1 MKIAGN
7 NTPALF
13 CIGKYAAVIFMASIL
28 CGCAAR
34 YMYGYE
40 NTFKT
45 YHVPEE
51 LIRKIRAEF
60 TEFGLPDAAIE
71 LDQTGRVRL
80 TGHFRNEDE
89 VDRAFM
95 IITANVGVKS
105 TSPFYPENVKHR
117 RISDAMRQAIQNYAS
132 QAPGQKAGVK
142 YALVIGVNRYL
153 HPTILKD
160 INGADDAKRVADWA
174 EKSGFTVIDLIGSR
188 ATRRNIIK
196 TVREL
201 SRKIRPEDTLFL
213 YVSTHGLP
221 PIPSPEGKDARRMS
235 MMAYDSGVPG
245 IEKMGG
251 TALML
256 ALQKTSVP
264 DHLFQQLAHKE
275 IRVKRVLVDTCYS
288 GNMFGI
294 ARNKTADQYIRLA
307 NNGKPELFGIS
318 FTSWAGDDIHTKGIA
333 SLDAPRQQ
341 TGGSQQKNDWRKN
354 TGRNFVVITAT
365 SSGEESYGP
374 AENEKGLA
382 EFTLDDGTRLVG
394 SYFTQSFLEYL
405 ERFGNRIGSAF
416 WKASEFTQQEVYR
429 LSREKRTQTPRM
441 YPYLDADDPLEIY

>member
-1 MKIAGN
+1 MKPVKRH
-7 NTPALF
+7 TPLF
-13 CIGKYAAVIFMASIL
+13 FRLGKYAAFILMAGIL

-45 YHVPEE
+45 YQVPEE
-51 LIRKIRAEF
+51 LIQKIRAEL
-60 TEFGLPDAAIE
+60 TEFGLPDARIE

-105 TSPFYPENVKHR
+105 TSPFYPENIKRR
-117 RISDAMRQAIQNYAS
+117 RISDAMRQAIHN
-132 QAPGQKAGVK
+132 QAATAPTQKAAVK

-160 INGADDAKRVADWA
+160 INGADDAKRVANWA
-174 EKSGFTVIDLIGSR
+174 EKSGFTVIDLIGPY

-196 TVREL
+196 AVREL
-201 SRKIRPEDTLFL
+201 SRKIRPQDTLFL
-213 YVSTHGLP
+213 YVSTHGMP
-221 PIPSPEGKDARRMS
+221 PTPSPEGRDARRMS

-245 IEKMGG
+245 IEKMGR

-264 DHLFQQLAHKE
+264 DYLFQQLVRKE
-275 IRVKRVLVDTCYS
+275 IKVKRVLIDTCYS

-294 ARNKTADQYIRLA
+294 ARNQATDQYIRLA
-307 NNGKPELFGIS
+307 NNGKPEFFGIS
-318 FTSWAGDDIHTKGIA
+318 FFSWFGGDINPKGIA
-333 SLDAPRQQ
+333 SMDTIRQ
-341 TGGSQQKNDWRKN
+341 TDIRTEKNDWRKN
-354 TGRNFVVITAT
+354 TNRNFVVITAT

-374 AENEKGLA
+374 TENEKGLA
-382 EFTLDDGTRLVG
+382 EFTLDDGTPLIG

-416 WKASEFTQQEVYR
+416 WKASEFTQQKVYQ
-429 LSREKRTQTPRM
+429 LSHEKNTQTPRM